1 MFCDMTKKIEV
12 KKHENHFFYKAY
24 DVVPEEILPD
34 LYTSAVNWLEK
45 TRKNITEEV
54 YPPEAS
60 GQLLGFAEFVTD
72 PLWSKYYKELR
83 RHIAKYC
90 QVAGIDLRTIR
101 IHSSWI
107 TRVADI
113 EFPGQHTK
121 EQLRSRLRQHST
133 FGNMHSHT
141 DNPIG
146 VVYYL
151 KNPSPKYGTI
161 VQLSDKKVFNNN
173 GEENSL
179 MIFNPELYHTAL
191 YPPLEEVEKY
201 PRITIVCDCMFK

>member
-1 MFCDMTKKIEV
+1 MSKKIQV
-12 KKHENHFFYKAY
+12 KKHENHYFYKAY
-24 DVVPEEILPD
+24 DVMPPAILPD

-45 TRKNITEEV
+45 TRKPIVEEV

-60 GQLLGFAEFVTD
+60 SQLLGYAKFVTD
-72 PLWSKYYKELR
+72 PLWITYFKEIR

-90 QVAGIDLRTIR
+90 QVSGIDLNTISV
-101 IHSSWI
+101 HSSWI

-113 EFPGQHTK
+113 EFPGKHTK
-121 EQLRSRLRQHST
+121 EQLRSRLKQHST

-146 VVYYL
+146 VIYYL
-151 KNPSPKYGTI
+151 KNPNPKYGTI
-161 VQLSDKKVFNNN
+161 IQLSQNKVFNND

-179 MIFNPELYHTAL
+179 IVFNPELYHTAL
-191 YPPLEEVEKY
+191 YPPLEEVQKY
-201 PRITIVCDCMFK
+201 PRITIICDCMFK